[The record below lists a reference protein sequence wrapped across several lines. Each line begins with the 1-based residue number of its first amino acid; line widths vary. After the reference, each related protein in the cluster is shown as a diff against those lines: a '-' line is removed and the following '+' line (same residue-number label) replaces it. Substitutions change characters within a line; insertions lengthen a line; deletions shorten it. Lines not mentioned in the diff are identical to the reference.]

1 MLLTAAGCAESRP
14 GISGYTLVEKGAY
27 QATYAASGRA
37 ERLAYDGDGDGRV
50 EAITFFAPS
59 GQPARAEADTDGDG
73 IVDRWE
79 LFDTGARLL
88 RVGRAL
94 HGRARADVWEYADGK
109 GGFSRREFD
118 DDGDGRAERVEHI
131 VDGRVVAEDLDAD
144 ADGRCERR
152 LIKDQAGQTI
162 RLEIDADGDGNFE
175 KQLAVVEQGAAAS
188 HPLEQPRSRREWRPS
203 IARRPSSPV
212 ARAARC
218 ANRNSGS

>member
-1 MLLTAAGCAESRP
+1 VRSRACLLLLTAAGCAESRP
-14 GISGYTLVEKGAY
+14 SISGYTLVEKGAY

-88 RVGRAL
+88 RVGHAL
-94 HGRARADVWEYADGK
+94 HGRARADVWEYADGN
-109 GGFSRREFD
+109 
-118 DDGDGRAERVEHI
+118 GDGRAERVEHI

-203 IARRPSSPV
+203 IARPPW
-212 ARAARC
+212 
-218 ANRNSGS
+218 